1 MTGSRPR
8 VTVVTNGNYFASL
21 GLGPLLGAAPGRLD
35 VQVLVTTGLRRQH
48 GNRLVEVWQL
58 ARRWGWRYF
67 GYKAATHVIPKAGRA
82 LRLGGPGEVTTLC
95 ERAGIPVQTARNVND
110 PGPTAAV
117 RRFDP
122 DLLVSFSCPYR
133 IGSRLLAVPRIGCL
147 NVHSSLLPS
156 YAGICTY
163 VHVLA
168 DGCGETGVTVHEM
181 VDELDAGRIV
191 AQRRIAIPGRTST
204 FALFSQQCR
213 LAGELLLEAVQSA
226 LADGRLVGEPQ
237 DLSRRSYRG
246 EPTAADVDGLRR
258 RGHRLMTS
266 ADVLAFLRGPAAM
279 SSGRA

>member
-21 GLGPLLGAAPGRLD
+21 GLAPLLGAAPARFD
-35 VQVLVTTGLRRQH
+35 VQVLITTGLRKQR

-67 GYKAATHVIPKAGRA
+67 GYKSATHVLPKAGRA
-82 LRLGGPGEVTTLC
+82 LRLGPGEVTTLC
-95 ERAGIPVQTARNVND
+95 ERLGIPVQRCRNVND
-110 PGPTAAV
+110 PEPMAAV
-117 RRFDP
+117 RTFGP

-133 IGSRLLAVPRIGCL
+133 ITSRLLEVPRIGCL

-191 AQRRIAIPGRTST
+191 AQRRIPIPAHTST

-213 LAGELLLEAVQSA
+213 VAGELLLQAVETSLVQ
-226 LADGRLVGEPQ
+226 GRLVGAAQ

-266 ADVLAFLRGPAAM
+266 ADVVAFLRGPATT
-279 SSGRA
+279 SSAGV

>member
-8 VTVVTNGNYFASL
+8 VTVVTNGNYFAAL
-21 GLGPLLGAAPGRLD
+21 GLGPLLGTAPGRLD

-67 GYKAATHVIPKAGRA
+67 GYKSATHVIPRAGRA
-82 LRLGGPGEVTTLC
+82 LRLGPGEVTTLC
-95 ERAGIPVQTARNVND
+95 ARVGIPVQKVRNVND

-117 RRFDP
+117 RAFGP

-133 IGSRLLAVPRIGCL
+133 IASCLLEVPRIGCL

-191 AQRRIAIPGRTST
+191 AQRRIPIPARTST
-204 FALFSQQCR
+204 FALFSEQCR
-213 LAGELLLEAVQSA
+213 QAGELLLGAVQTA
-226 LADGRLVGEPQ
+226 LVEGRLAGEPQ

-266 ADVLAFLRGPAAM
+266 ADVRDFLRGPVAVPA
-279 SSGRA
+279 GRG